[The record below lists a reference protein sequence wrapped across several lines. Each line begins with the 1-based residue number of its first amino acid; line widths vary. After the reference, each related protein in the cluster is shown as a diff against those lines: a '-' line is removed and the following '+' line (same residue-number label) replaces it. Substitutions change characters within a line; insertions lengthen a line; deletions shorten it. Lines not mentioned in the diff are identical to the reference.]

1 MAGEIQK
8 TFDFFS
14 ATSSEGPVEEI
25 VLSGGGALTP
35 NLKDVLSDR
44 FGVKIELMDP
54 LRKLSYKEGDYDP
67 EWLGTIAPT
76 LAVAV
81 GLAVR
86 RLGD

>member
-1 MAGEIQK
+1 MMA
-8 TFDFFS
+8 T
-14 ATSSEGPVEEI
+14 PVESSDLAV

-44 FGVKIELMDP
+44 FGVTIELMDP

-67 EWLGTIAPT
+67 EWLSTIAPT